1 LNRPDVPLWFWLYD
15 GAKLAK
21 RLRAQYRQRHQEA
34 RGELAD
40 LYAAVDGDDE
50 LRRAQELYIGLAAE
64 LARDER
70 LWATLLRTH
79 AKRGDLVALDASVR
93 LLRSARVELAE
104 NGEGPEAIAIPPGLS
119 KLIDELRAQLAG
131 AAPSGEP

>member
-1 LNRPDVPLWFWLYD
+1 MPS
-15 GAKLAK
+15 
-21 RLRAQYRQRHQEA
+21 
-34 RGELAD
+34 
-40 LYAAVDGDDE
+40 
-50 LRRAQELYIGLAAE
+50 QELYIGLAAE

-70 LWATLLRTH
+70 LWATLFRTH

-119 KLIDELRAQLAG
+119 RLVDELRAQLAG
-131 AAPSGEP
+131 SGPSREP